1 MYLIIN
7 HFFDLR
13 NNYKYLMT
21 IIGDD
26 KFYIENDNLYF
37 EHENQICKMTE
48 FHTTNLK
55 IIDEYLYYEEIIT
68 ELQKKRAAIINV
80 NVESFPFL
88 SKYQIL
94 EYINMDET
102 FEFITDNNVFKYMGQ
117 EYVLTRQF
125 VDNELYRI
133 LYPNDY

>member
-1 MYLIIN
+1 
-7 HFFDLR
+7 
-13 NNYKYLMT
+13 MT
-21 IIGDD
+21 IIGND

-37 EHENQICKMTE
+37 DCENQICKMTE
-48 FHTTNLK
+48 FHTINLK
-55 IIDEYLYYEEIIT
+55 IIDEYLYYEEIIN
-68 ELQKKRAAIINV
+68 ELQKKRAVIINL

-102 FEFITDNNVFKYMGQ
+102 FEFTTDNNVFKYMGQ
-117 EYVLTRQF
+117 EYVLTQQF

-133 LYPNDY
+133 LYPNES